1 MNTTNYKNENLLVK
15 YLNNEI
21 ETKNEKNILLKL
33 DDDFIKTCNSKVLLA
48 KGEMTMIIGPK
59 NCGKSKVSSFL
70 IRQLLI
76 PKADNGVIVENNENT
91 IILVFD
97 SEMGE
102 SRLAKWNIENIFH
115 DFDRDFL
122 ENLKSKYFIKS
133 LKKNKPAERFNE
145 IKNIVN
151 FFTSEYPESHLIIIL
166 DIATCL
172 TTDINSS
179 SNGGLVDEFYAI
191 HDNCSYVVVSHNNIK
206 ATDSKSEFSTG
217 SIGTAFE
224 KISSIKLSVEAIF
237 NSNDLNTSHKVTFK
251 YSKFDYELNSE
262 NDYFFIE
269 TEKICEEKILLK
281 GISDSNGP
289 IIEKKPKG
297 NTKITPEDLYSIIEE
312 RLNTLPIDSHDRI
325 RKNLVDFLLNN
336 DLIKI
341 EKSSIQSYIKDFIA
355 NGKLIDDNSFLK
367 IPEK

>member
-1 MNTTNYKNENLLVK
+1 MYSTNYKNENLLVK

-33 DDDFIKTCNSKVLLA
+33 DDDLIKTCNSKVLLA

-91 IILVFD
+91 ILLVFD

-115 DFDRDFL
+115 DFDREFL
-122 ENLKSKYFIKS
+122 ESLKSKYFIKS

-145 IKNIVN
+145 IKKIVN
-151 FFTSEYPESHLIIIL
+151 SLSKDYPDKHLVIVL

-172 TTDINSS
+172 TTDINAS
-179 SNGGLVDEFYAI
+179 SNGGLVDDFYAI
-191 HDNCSYVVVSHNNIK
+191 HENCSYVVVSHNNIK

-224 KISSIKLSVEAIF
+224 KISSIKLSVEADF
-237 NSNDLNTSHKVTFK
+237 NSNSLNTSHKVTFK

-262 NDYFFIE
+262 NDYFFIN
-269 TEKICEEKILLK
+269 TEKIDNEKVLIV
-281 GISDSNGP
+281 GITDSNGP
-289 IIEKKPKG
+289 ITEKKPKG
-297 NTKITPEDLYSIIEE
+297 NTKITPDELYSIIED
-312 RLNTLPIDSHDRI
+312 RLNSIPIDSPDRI
-325 RKNLVDFLLNN
+325 RKNVVDFLLNN

-341 EKSSIQSYIKDFIA
+341 EKSSIQQYIKNFIA
-355 NGKLIDDNSFLK
+355 NGKLIDDYSFLK
-367 IPEK
+367 IPAK

>member
-115 DFDRDFL
+115 DFDREFL
-122 ENLKSKYFIKS
+122 ESLKSKYFIKS

-145 IKNIVN
+145 IKKIVN
-151 FFTSEYPESHLIIIL
+151 SISNEYPDKHLVIVL

-172 TTDINSS
+172 TTDINAS
-179 SNGGLVDEFYAI
+179 SNGGLVDSFYAI
-191 HDNCSYVVVSHNNIK
+191 HGNCSYIVVSHNNIK

-224 KISSIKLSVEAIF
+224 KISSIKLSVEASF
-237 NSNDLNTSHKVTFK
+237 NSNSLKTSHKVTFK

-262 NDYFFIE
+262 NDYFFIN
-269 TEKICEEKILLK
+269 TEKIDNENILIT
-281 GISDSNGP
+281 GITDSNGP
-289 IIEKKPKG
+289 ISENKLSG
-297 NTKITPEDLYSIIEE
+297 NTKITPDEIYSLIEDRLNSLENNSEE
-312 RLNTLPIDSHDRI
+312 RL
-325 RKNLVDFLLNN
+325 RKNLINYLINEK
-336 DLIKI
+336 LIKI
-341 EKSSIQSYIKDFIA
+341 GKSRTHEYISDFIQK
-355 NGKLIDDNSFLK
+355 GKLIDDNSFLK
-367 IPEK
+367 LSEK